1 MHSEADL
8 FAREL
13 ISSSS
18 TKNDEQNILQ
28 AYHEGQDIISVLQH
42 HDAIAGTESQD
53 VSIDYATSL
62 AKALGNKS
70 NTTTG
75 IYLNLV

>member
-1 MHSEADL
+1 
-8 FAREL
+8 
-13 ISSSS
+13 
-18 TKNDEQNILQ
+18 
-28 AYHEGQDIISVLQH
+28 VLQH